1 MSAISEIVDN
11 GVEALGRY
19 YSVYRGIVV
28 SNEDE
33 ANMDRLKVY
42 VPELRIIDWA
52 LPTCNFGYNMGGFR
66 AHPLPEF
73 NDIVYV
79 SFENGDPGKPLWSWH
94 GWAMGEMPVDFKN
107 GSVCGIITPRGTRVL
122 IDDETGTMFIEAPDG
137 ITIHG
142 EGNGGIN
149 LMSGSNINILANDKI
164 VVNKG
169 NQGVPRSGDL
179 TNVLNKLVKE
189 VDQLRIA
196 FNLHTHPGVQAG
208 PGTTAPTPQQVT
220 KPLSSINKT
229 DFENP
234 DFKH

>member
-11 GVEALGRY
+11 GVEALGRF

-33 ANMDRLKVY
+33 HNMDRLKVY
-42 VPELRIIDWA
+42 VPELEIIDWA
-52 LPTCNFGYNMGGFR
+52 LPSCNFGYVKGGFR

-73 NDIVYV
+73 GDIVYV

-94 GWAMGEMPVDFKN
+94 SWAQDEMPEEFKSN
-107 GSVCGIITPRGTRVL
+107 HVCGIITPRGTKVL
-122 IDDETGTMFIEAPDG
+122 IDDYSGTIFVEAPDS
-137 ITIHG
+137 ITLHS
-142 EGNGGIN
+142 EGDGGIN
-149 LMSGSNINILANDKI
+149 LVSNSSIRLMAKDTLE
-164 VVNKG
+164 VNKG

-179 TNVLNKLVKE
+179 EKVLNRLVKE
-189 VDQLRIA
+189 VDQLRVA
-196 FNLHTHPGVQAG
+196 FNTHTHQGVQSG
-208 PGTTAPTPQQVT
+208 PGTTAPTTQLVA
-220 KPLSSINKT
+220 KPLSTINKT